1 MEQNHKYKGLSEKDA
16 QHQKEWD
23 DWFAK
28 CFNEKG
34 EYIEERDEAAA
45 NILKNIEKRKVAKSN
60 VSTRISTTEEQK
72 SFG

>member
-1 MEQNHKYKGLSEKDA
+1 MEQDHKYKGLSEKDA

-28 CFNEKG
+28 YFNEKG
-34 EYIEERDEAAA
+34 EYIENKDEGKS
-45 NILKNIEKRKVAKSN
+45 ILNDIVQRKNSKNLTTSK
-60 VSTRISTTEEQK
+60 ISTTEEQQR

>member
-1 MEQNHKYKGLSEKDA
+1 MEQDHKYKGLSEKDA

-34 EYIEERDEAAA
+34 EYIGDRDETTK
-45 NILKNIEKRKVAKSN
+45 IMKDIEKRKVVKNSASA
-60 VSTRISTTEEQK
+60 RISTTEQQK